1 MILPRLYSSHVYG
14 EDGKRYEVTNMNSQ
28 TVEQIIKLKREIR
41 VKANKGVELSRQI
54 QQANSA
60 REAYELS
67 QELAQITGE
76 MKNLKARLAAT
87 TSTEQMVR

>member
-1 MILPRLYSSHVYG
+1 
-14 EDGKRYEVTNMNSQ
+14 MNSQ
-28 TVEQIIKLKREIR
+28 TVEQITKLKREIR
-41 VKANKGVELSRQI
+41 VKANKGIELSRQI

-67 QELAQITGE
+67 QELAQITAE
-76 MKNLKARLAAT
+76 MKHLKARLAAT